1 MWKHGNNGQVFFSIS
16 HCSPAFSTQIQNCNC
31 LWVLVLLLLFIL
43 FLKYT
48 DFHSIRFR
56 QFSQIVE
63 QSDGWCWS
71 SHLIWKIGG
80 PGVTRHKKANLG
92 SWPYL
97 YPHSVGKP
105 QNLGSWRR
113 GARKTLPQKRD
124 LAKRW
129 LALTYKTNLSRRS
142 ISISF
147 WTKMPHQ
154 PRRSHKAFY
163 VFPSDTRL
171 WRN

>member
-1 MWKHGNNGQVFFSIS
+1 MKLSLFDKKDKIATVSKFYFCFFFLSYS
-16 HCSPAFSTQIQNCNC
+16 H
-31 LWVLVLLLLFIL
+31 
-43 FLKYT
+43 T

-63 QSDGWCWS
+63 QSEGWCWS

-80 PGVTRHKKANLG
+80 PRVTRHKKANLG

-97 YPHSVGKP
+97 YPHTAGKP

-113 GARKTLPQKRD
+113 RTRKTLPQKRD